1 MGTPASWPRK
11 CLHSALARQ
20 SEENW
25 FSNCLFVFGQMISGF
40 DGKWFSSGVPANG
53 LKPESEW
60 TFNSEVILFLA
71 REKAF
76 KKKKKHSRK
85 RSGWNEQFKG
95 KIKTAQYILLSWLS
109 AAPGNRW
116 ARSNTWLGFFFRR
129 GKYTFQT
136 YKLINFPSS
145 LKNKTEKRWF
155 PFCCRFGIY

>member
-71 REKAF
+71 RKKAL
-76 KKKKKHSRK
+76 KKSIL
-85 RSGWNEQFKG
+85 G
-95 KIKTAQYILLSWLS
+95 KD
-109 AAPGNRW
+109 PGEMNNSK
-116 ARSNTWLGFFFRR
+116 ARSRPLNISYYAGFLLRQATGERDPTPGSASFSRR

-136 YKLINFPSS
+136 YKLINFQSS